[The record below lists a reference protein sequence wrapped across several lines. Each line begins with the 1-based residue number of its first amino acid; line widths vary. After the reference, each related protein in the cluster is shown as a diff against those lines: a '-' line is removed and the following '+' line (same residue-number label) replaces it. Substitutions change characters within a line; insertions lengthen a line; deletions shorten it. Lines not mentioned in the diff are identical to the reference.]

1 MTEETKSNGNVSK
14 KPRRSFG
21 KGFRNNKKS
30 EQAKDSKATNNME
43 TNNLENLEISTSI
56 SSRFEKNKMAAKK
69 KAAQVA
75 KPKLQQKGREKA
87 EQKADKKEM
96 SRANE
101 AKQETR
107 NIASREEKNEKKNI
121 RVARDRL
128 KIIPLGGIEE
138 VGKNMTVFE
147 YGNEMIL
154 VDCGVAFPED
164 DMLGVDLVIPDFSY
178 LTKNKEKLQGMIITH
193 GHEDHIGSVPY
204 VLKEINTPIYGTRLT
219 LGLIKNKLEEHK
231 LVRGTTL
238 KCVQAGDV
246 IKLGNFK
253 IEFIRVNHSIADAVA
268 LAITTPVGTV
278 VHTGDFKVDYT
289 PIDGK
294 VIDLPRFAE
303 LGRQGVLALMSDST
317 NAEREGYT
325 MSERNV
331 GKVFDGIFA
340 GCQKRIIVATFAS
353 NIHRVQQIVN
363 SATKNDRKVAICGR
377 SMENVMKVAKDLG
390 YLEIPDGIL
399 IDMDEID
406 NYAPERLVLVTTGSQ
421 GEEMSGL
428 SRMAAGTHRRVTI
441 TNRDLVIISATPI
454 PGNEKLVSNVI
465 DDLFKIGAEVIYHT
479 LKDIHVSGHA
489 CQEEQKLILS
499 LVKPKYF
506 IPVHGE
512 FRHLQAH
519 AETAVKVG
527 VDSDNI
533 VLLSNGNVLELDK
546 NFCKITGSIPAG
558 QVLVDGLGVGDVGN
572 IVLRDRQHLSQDGLI
587 IVVIAMDS
595 KTGQIV
601 SGPDV
606 ISRGFVYVRES
617 EDLMEAM
624 RKELLKDLEKIQSNG
639 IKDWGTIK
647 TRIKDTVH
655 DFVFTKTRRNPM
667 IIPIISEIEY

>member
-1 MTEETKSNGNVSK
+1 MTEENKTNETTSKVRRPYRRTFKKKNEEVNIDVNIEKKVSTRAPRKTMPKVENKNTTKKVSK
-14 KPRRSFG
+14 RANGEEIK
-21 KGFRNNKKS
+21 KNVKENKNITKKTTS
-30 EQAKDSKATNNME
+30 EQAM
-43 TNNLENLEISTSI
+43 
-56 SSRFEKNKMAAKK
+56 
-69 KAAQVA
+69 QQ
-75 KPKLQQKGREKA
+75 PK
-87 EQKADKKEM
+87 
-96 SRANE
+96 S
-101 AKQETR
+101 
-107 NIASREEKNEKKNI
+107 KNI
-121 RVARDRL
+121 KIARDRL
-128 KIIPLGGIEE
+128 KIIPLGGLEE

-147 YGNEMIL
+147 YGNDMIL

-178 LTKNKEKLQGMIITH
+178 LTKNKEKLRGMVITH
-193 GHEDHIGSVPY
+193 GHEDHIGSIPY

-231 LVRGTTL
+231 LVRSTSM
-238 KCVQAGDV
+238 KCVKAGDI
-246 IKLGNFK
+246 IKLGKFQ

-294 VIDLPRFAE
+294 QIDLARFAE
-303 LGRQGVLALMSDST
+303 LGKQGVLALMSDST
-317 NAEREGYT
+317 NAERAGFT
-325 MSERNV
+325 MSESSV
-331 GKVFDGIFA
+331 GKVFDSIFS
-340 GCQKRIIVATFAS
+340 GCEKRIIVATFAS

-363 SATKNDRKVAICGR
+363 SAMKNNRKVAICGR

-390 YLEIPDGIL
+390 YLDIPDGVL
-399 IDMDEID
+399 IDMDSID
-406 NYAPERLVLVTTGSQ
+406 EYAPNRLVLITTGSQ

-428 SRMAAGTHRRVTI
+428 SRMAAGTHRKVTI
-441 TNRDLVIISATPI
+441 TSRDLVIISATPI

-499 LVKPKYF
+499 LVKPQYF

-527 VDSDNI
+527 VEPENC
-533 VLLSNGNVLELDK
+533 VMLTNGSVLELDK
-546 NFCKITGSIPAG
+546 NFCKVTGTIPAG
-558 QVLVDGLGVGDVGN
+558 QILVDGLGVGDVGN

-587 IVVIAMDS
+587 IVVIAMEG
-595 KTGQIV
+595 KTGTILA
-601 SGPDV
+601 GPDV

-617 EDLMEAM
+617 EDLMDAM
-624 RKELLKDLEKIQSNG
+624 RREIVKEIEKIQING
-639 IKDWGTIK
+639 IKDWSTIK
-647 TRIKDTVH
+647 NSIKDTVH
-655 DFVFTKTRRNPM
+655 DFVYSKTRRNPM
-667 IIPIISEIEY
+667 VIPIISEI